1 MLTAEFTG
9 PDGPRGQ
16 GSHAPVDELD
26 KQKLPHR
33 LELKCRNV
41 RDAAA
46 ELGAIAAI
54 REAFIGFQR
63 HLY

>member
-1 MLTAEFTG
+1 
-9 PDGPRGQ
+9 
-16 GSHAPVDELD
+16 VDELD